1 MSFQVM
7 RRRLLS
13 AVAAVGAL
21 AAGPAAAVDYVQ
33 CREML
38 RVKNE
43 MIEKADEYQV
53 AANVE
58 YIEARCPKPPLSNVT
73 WEASIACTIAAHEL
87 RRLTQEQTKIDP
99 LFYEDWKLV
108 DKTLDSPKAI
118 KYYKIALRAAEDMR
132 KAGCPY
138 Q

>member
-1 MSFQVM
+1 M
-7 RRRLLS
+7 RRLLS
-13 AVAAVGAL
+13 AVAVAGAL
-21 AAGPAAAVDYVQ
+21 TAGPAAAVDYVQ

-43 MIEKADEYQV
+43 MIEKAEEYQV

-58 YIEARCPKPPLSNVT
+58 YTDAICPEPRLGSSNAT
-73 WEASIACTIAAHEL
+73 WEERTSCLLAAHEL
-87 RRLTQEQTKIDP
+87 RRLTQKQTKIDP
-99 LFYEDWKLV
+99 LFYEDWTLV
-108 DKTLDSPKAI
+108 HKTLDSPKAI
-118 KYYKIALRAAEDMR
+118 GYYKVALRAAEDMR

>member
-1 MSFQVM
+1 M
-7 RRRLLS
+7 RLLLS
-13 AVAAVGAL
+13 AVAAAGAL

-58 YIEARCPKPPLSNVT
+58 YTDARCPEPPLGSSNAT
-73 WEASIACTIAAHEL
+73 WEDRTSCLLAAHEL

-99 LFYEDWKLV
+99 LFYEEWKLV

-118 KYYKIALRAAEDMR
+118 RYYKIALRAAEDMR